1 LKYADTLGVIWV
13 VADRLRDFYSS
24 KRSEADWGTIAV
36 AGGLLVLLAIVAFI
50 VALVNFHP

>member
-1 LKYADTLGVIWV
+1 MLILLVLFGSLLTVFGIFI
-13 VADRLRDFYSS
+13 LR
-24 KRSEADWGTIAV
+24 KGGKLIGGTIAV